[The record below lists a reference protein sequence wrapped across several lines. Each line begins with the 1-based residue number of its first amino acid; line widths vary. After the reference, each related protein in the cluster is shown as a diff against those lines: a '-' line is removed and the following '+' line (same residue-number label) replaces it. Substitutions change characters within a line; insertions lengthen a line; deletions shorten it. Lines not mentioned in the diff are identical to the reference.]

1 MTTTHTV
8 VFSLMRTK
16 ACMGGWCAL
25 REHCPHFHAT
35 LRRAPSERLCTPGR
49 DGHSDV
55 VALEITLRRPPADNN
70 LIASAAP
77 AMELA

>member
-1 MTTTHTV
+1 MTVHILPTAR
-8 VFSLMRTK
+8 FSTR

-35 LRRAPSERLCTPGR
+35 RRDSPSERLCTPGM

-55 VALEITLRRPPADNN
+55 VRLQLTQKPRL
-70 LIASAAP
+70 ASEAGSAS
-77 AMELA
+77 